1 MGSWFSLSCL
11 REIARML
18 PAYSYVHKLFN
29 TVTIVLITILHSPTQ
44 SCKLLTLQTC
54 HPKLVYP
61 EHTSLESESEL
72 ITASTHYL
80 FQIPNHLKVFMSE
93 QLE

>member
-1 MGSWFSLSCL
+1 VGSWFSLSCL

-18 PAYSYVHKLFN
+18 PAYSYLHKLFN

-54 HPKLVYP
+54 HQKLVYP

-72 ITASTHYL
+72 ISIDTL
-80 FQIPNHLKVFMSE
+80 FISNSKPFESLHE
-93 QLE
+93 